1 MYGPG
6 FRLQVTILARQ
17 PQSGGW
23 VIERPALLRA
33 GLRWAEGGPG
43 ISYLFSLTT
52 IYCLV
57 YIQCMTNQE
66 FKSWRTRWGFSQG
79 KLAKALG
86 VRSMTVARWEW
97 GTIRI
102 PALLPLALE
111 ALENRIKEGKLNGL
125 HQ

>member
-1 MYGPG
+1 
-6 FRLQVTILARQ
+6 
-17 PQSGGW
+17 
-23 VIERPALLRA
+23 
-33 GLRWAEGGPG
+33 
-43 ISYLFSLTT
+43 
-52 IYCLV
+52 
-57 YIQCMTNQE
+57 MTNQD
-66 FKSWRTRWGFSQG
+66 FKNWRTKWGLSQG

-111 ALENRIKEGKLNGL
+111 ALENRMKEEKIDGL

>member
-1 MYGPG
+1 
-6 FRLQVTILARQ
+6 
-17 PQSGGW
+17 
-23 VIERPALLRA
+23 
-33 GLRWAEGGPG
+33 
-43 ISYLFSLTT
+43 
-52 IYCLV
+52 
-57 YIQCMTNQE
+57 MTNRE
-66 FKSWRTRWGFSQG
+66 FKNWRKRWGLSQG

-111 ALENRIKEGKLNGL
+111 ALENRLIKEGKGNGV